1 MDPKTRTIHTAIP
14 GSEYDIT
21 VRPGLLAEVGD
32 MVRKLSPSK
41 KAAIITDDVVGA
53 IHGSAVESSLR
64 AAGFAV
70 AVATVPSG
78 EKNKTLATISTIYDT
93 LLTWGIERTTPVL
106 ALGGGVVGDM
116 AGFSAATVLRGV
128 PFVQIP
134 TTLLAMVD
142 ASVGGKTGVDHAV
155 GKNLIG
161 AFHQPIAVLIDPA
174 ALKTLPPREL
184 RSGLAECIK
193 HDIIRD
199 ADGFADLEREIH
211 RALSLDID
219 YLASLVA
226 HNVAIKARVVAADP
240 FEKGERA
247 HLNFGHT
254 FGHAIETVSNYS
266 YTHGQC
272 VALGMVAACHAAKAL
287 GMIDQ
292 PSCDRVAAL
301 TRAAELPTG
310 GLTLPID
317 TVVSAMIY
325 DKKVKAGK
333 VRFVLPTTIGH
344 VTVRDDVPAGVVRD
358 AVSSLTSQTPAP

>member
-1 MDPKTRTIHTAIP
+1 MDPKTRTIHTAVP

-21 VRPGLLAEVGD
+21 VRPGLLADVGQTL
-32 MVRKLSPSK
+32 RKLSPSK
-41 KAAIITDDVVGA
+41 KAAIVTDDVVGG
-53 IHGSAVESSLR
+53 IYGPAVESSLR
-64 AAGFAV
+64 AAGFSV
-70 AVATVPSG
+70 TTATVPTG
-78 EKNKTLATISTIYDT
+78 EKNKILATISTIYDT
-93 LLTWGIERTTPVL
+93 LLTSGIERTTPVL

-116 AGFSAATVLRGV
+116 AGFTAATVLRGV

-174 ALKTLPPREL
+174 ALKSLPPREL

-199 ADGFADLEREIH
+199 AAGFAELERNIR
-211 RALSLDID
+211 RALALDID
-219 YLASLVA
+219 YLAELVA
-226 HNVAIKARVVAADP
+226 HNVGIKARVVAADP

-254 FGHAIETVSNYS
+254 FGHAIETISNYT
-266 YTHGQC
+266 YAHGEC
-272 VALGMVAACHAAKAL
+272 VALGMVAACHAARTL

-292 PSCDRVAAL
+292 ASCDRVAAL
-301 TRAAELPTG
+301 IRAAELPTG
-310 GLTLPID
+310 GMGLPVD

-325 DKKVKAGK
+325 DKKVKSGK

-344 VTVRDDVPAGVVRD
+344 VTVRDDVPAEIVMD
-358 AVSSLTSQTPAP
+358 AVASLAD